1 MPLWLLK
8 LQMNA
13 LSEINSKT
21 NYMVAERKVK
31 PVSIINKKRQAKEK
45 LEMITVWRGLR
56 AKKRSLKISDAVIEV
71 GMIKDVMKR
80 GI

>member
-8 LQMNA
+8 PQMNA

-31 PVSIINKKRQAKEK
+31 PVSIINKKR
-45 LEMITVWRGLR
+45 
-56 AKKRSLKISDAVIEV
+56 
-71 GMIKDVMKR
+71 
-80 GI
+80 